1 MSSMLARR
9 ILGLDVG
16 SHAAKAVELR
26 QTLRGIEVVQ
36 LRHLPFDAPTPGV
49 ASELRD
55 LVQLY
60 DLPGDYV
67 VVSLAGDRIS
77 TRRLEFPFRDRRKVG
92 PAVPFEVEGHVP
104 FPLDEYIVDWEI
116 VGEQKSQTQVL
127 ATLAPRSEVALLLET
142 LDEAGLSPRIV
153 EAEGLVLSNLSSVF
167 DLPGARLLVDVGHRK
182 STLCLCLE
190 GRVIATRTVPVA
202 GMALTRAVT
211 RDRELGEI
219 EAERAKIEEGVLGVR
234 QNTASLE
241 VLDRLAREILRTV
254 GSLEALLP
262 GGVAGLS
269 SVHLLGGSGRLHRLD
284 EFLSERMGVS
294 VQRLASPK
302 GEIGAALIAGGDP
315 LLFAPALALA
325 LRGSSRATTRMNLR
339 QGDLGPRI
347 DYRQVGRELRLTL
360 ALGCAALLLAAASLG
375 TRMTLDARRA
385 TAAEERAHGLVAVVL
400 PDTPRTGSPLAAMQ
414 EAVRRAERRADTLG
428 VYRGNLSA
436 LDILTE
442 ISRLVAAN
450 LDVVFEELSIE
461 RQVIQIKGHSPS
473 FGSVDQLRTQL
484 AQFAPFSEI
493 TVGDITADARRGGQN
508 FSVRISLSDEPEAS

>member
-1 MSSMLARR
+1 MLARR

-26 QTLRGIEVVQ
+26 QTLRAVEVVQ
-36 LRHLPFDAPTPGV
+36 LRHLPFDDPTPGV
-49 ASELRD
+49 ANELRE
-55 LVQLY
+55 LIQLY

-77 TRRLEFPFRDRRKVG
+77 TRRLTFPFRDRRKVG
-92 PAVPFEVEGHVP
+92 PAVPFELEGLVP
-104 FPLDEYIVDWEI
+104 FPLDDYLVDWEI
-116 VGEQKSQTQVL
+116 VDEQKSQTQVL

-153 EAEGLVLSNLSSVF
+153 EAEGLVLSNLASLF
-167 DLPGARLLVDVGHRK
+167 ELPGARLLVDVGHRK
-182 STLCLCLE
+182 STLCLCLD
-190 GRVIATRTVPVA
+190 GRVIATRTVPIA
-202 GMALTRAVT
+202 GLALTRALA
-211 RDRELGEI
+211 RDRDSSEI
-219 EAERAKIEEGVLGVR
+219 EAERSKLEEGVIGVR
-234 QNTASLE
+234 KNGAALE

-262 GGVAGLS
+262 GGVAGLAA
-269 SVHLLGGSGRLHRLD
+269 VHLLGGSGRLHRLD
-284 EFLSERMGVS
+284 EFLSQRMAVP
-294 VQRLASPK
+294 VQRLALPS
-302 GEIGAALIAGGDP
+302 GELGAALLAGGDP
-315 LLFAPALALA
+315 LLFAPAVALA

-347 DYRQVGRELRLTL
+347 DYRQVGREMRLTL
-360 ALGCAALLLAAASLG
+360 ALGGVALALAVASLA

-385 TAAEERAHGLVAVVL
+385 TAAEQRAEGLVASAL
-400 PDTPRTGSPLAAMQ
+400 PGTPRSGGPLAAIQ

-442 ISRLVAAN
+442 LSRLVPAN

-508 FSVRISLSDEPEAS
+508 FSVRISLSEDSEAS

>member
-1 MSSMLARR
+1 MLARR

-92 PAVPFEVEGHVP
+92 PAVPFEVEGLVP
-104 FPLDEYIVDWEI
+104 FPLDEYIIDWEI
-116 VGEQKSQTQVL
+116 LAEQKGQTQVL

-142 LDEAGLSPRIV
+142 LSEAGVSPRIV
-153 EAEGLVLSNLSSVF
+153 EAEGLVLSNLSPVF
-167 DLPGARLLVDVGHRK
+167 ELPGARLLVDVGHRK
-182 STLCLCLE
+182 STLCLCLD
-190 GRVIATRTVPVA
+190 GRVVATRTVPVA
-202 GMALTRAVT
+202 GTALTRAVA

-219 EAERAKIEEGVLGVR
+219 EAERAKIEEGVIGVR
-234 QNTASLE
+234 HNTASLE

-262 GGVAGLS
+262 GGMAGLS

-284 EFLSERMGVS
+284 EFLTDRMGVG
-294 VQRLASPK
+294 VQRLALPDRRDRR
-302 GEIGAALIAGGDP
+302 GAARRRRPAAVRSRRGPGAARLVARDHAHESASGGPRPAHRLSPGRARDAPHAGAGGRGAAARRGLARHAHDP
-315 LLFAPALALA
+315 RCAAGERGRGAGAPAG
-325 LRGSSRATTRMNLR
+325 RRRA
-339 QGDLGPRI
+339 
-347 DYRQVGRELRLTL
+347 
-360 ALGCAALLLAAASLG
+360 
-375 TRMTLDARRA
+375 ARRPA
-385 TAAEERAHGLVAVVL
+385 RGNHS
-400 PDTPRTGSPLAAMQ
+400 DAMQ

-442 ISRLVAAN
+442 ISRLVPAN

-508 FSVRISLSDEPEAS
+508 FSVRISLSDESEAS

>member
-1 MSSMLARR
+1 VALLARR

-26 QTLRGIEVVQ
+26 QTLRGVEVVQ
-36 LRHLPFDAPTPGV
+36 LRHLPFDDPTPGLG
-49 ASELRD
+49 SELRE

-92 PAVPFEVEGHVP
+92 SAVPFEVEGQVP
-104 FPLDEYIVDWEI
+104 FPLDDYFVDWEI

-127 ATLAPRSEVALLLET
+127 AALAPRSEVALLLEM
-142 LDEAGLSPRIV
+142 LDDASLSPRIV

-167 DLPGARLLVDVGHRK
+167 DLPGSRLLVDVGHRK
-182 STLCLCLE
+182 TTLCLCLD

-202 GMALTRAVT
+202 GLALTRAVA
-211 RDRELGEI
+211 RDRDLGEL
-219 EAERAKIEEGVLGVR
+219 EAERAKIEAGVIGAPP
-234 QNTASLE
+234 NTAALE

-269 SVHLLGGSGRLHRLD
+269 AVHLLGGSARLHRLD
-284 EFLSERMGVS
+284 DFLRERTGLAVS
-294 VQRLASPK
+294 KLTLPS
-302 GEIGAALIAGGDP
+302 GELGAALLAGGDP
-315 LLFAPALALA
+315 LLFGPAAALA
-325 LRGSSRATTRMNLR
+325 LRGSSHATTRMNLR
-339 QGDLGPRI
+339 QGDLGQRI
-347 DYRQVGRELRLTL
+347 DYRQVGREMRLTL
-360 ALGCAALLLAAASLG
+360 ALACVALLIEGASLATG
-375 TRMTLDARRA
+375 MTLDSRRA
-385 TAAEERAHGLVAVVL
+385 GSAEQQARALVSEVL
-400 PDTPRTGSPLAAMQ
+400 PGGARATDPLAAMQ
-414 EAVRRAERRADTLG
+414 EAVRSAERRADTLG

-442 ISRLVAAN
+442 ISRLVPSD

-461 RQVIQIKGHSPS
+461 RQVIQLKGHSPS
-473 FGSVDQLRTQL
+473 FGSVDQLRAQL
-484 AQFAPFSEI
+484 AQFGPFAEI

-508 FSVRISLSDEPEAS
+508 FSVRISLSDEEEPS

>member
-1 MSSMLARR
+1 MLARR
-9 ILGLDVG
+9 ILGLDIG

-26 QTLRGIEVVQ
+26 QTLRGVEVVQ
-36 LRHLPFDAPTPGV
+36 LRHLPLDAPTPAV

-60 DLPGDYV
+60 DLPGDT

-104 FPLDEYIVDWEI
+104 FPLDEYVVDWEI

-127 ATLAPRSEVALLLET
+127 ATLAPRSEVALLIET
-142 LDEAGLSPRIV
+142 LGQAGLSPRIV

-167 DLPGARLLVDVGHRK
+167 DLSGVRLLVDVGHRK

-202 GMALTRAVT
+202 GAALTRAVA

-219 EAERAKIEEGVLGVR
+219 DAERVKIEEGVLGVR
-234 QNTASLE
+234 RNTASLE

-254 GSLEALLP
+254 GSLESLLP
-262 GGVAGLS
+262 GGVTGLS
-269 SVHLLGGSGRLHRLD
+269 SVQLLGGTGRLHRLD
-284 EFLSERMGVS
+284 EFLSERMGVA
-294 VQRLASPK
+294 VQRLASPA
-302 GEIGAALIAGGDP
+302 GPLGAALLAGGDP

-347 DYRQVGRELRLTL
+347 DYRQVGREMRLTL
-360 ALGCAALLLAAASLG
+360 ALGAAALLLAVTSLG
-375 TRMTLDARRA
+375 VRMTLDARRA
-385 TAAEERAHGLVAVVL
+385 AGAEARANGLVAFVL
-400 PDTPRTGSPLAAMQ
+400 PDAPRTGSPLAAMQ
-414 EAVRRAERRADTLG
+414 EAVRRTERRADTLG

-442 ISRLVAAN
+442 ISRLVPAN

-473 FGSVDQLRTQL
+473 FGSVDQLRAQL
-484 AQFAPFSEI
+484 ARFAPFSEI

-508 FSVRISLSDEPEAS
+508 FSVRISLSDESEAS